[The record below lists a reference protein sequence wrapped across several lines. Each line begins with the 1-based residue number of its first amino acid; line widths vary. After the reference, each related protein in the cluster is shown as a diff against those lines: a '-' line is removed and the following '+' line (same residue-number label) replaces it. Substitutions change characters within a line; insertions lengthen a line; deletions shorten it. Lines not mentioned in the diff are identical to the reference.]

1 MPRAYEVVTSQVYII
16 TNLVPVSRWLLDVKL
31 SVAKWY
37 QLRHLVAIH
46 RTTFLSKSERK
57 PNLRAKMLMYRQ
69 ISYGMG
75 EWTDS
80 SSDEVMEVEQL
91 SSKLTLTISHA

>member
-1 MPRAYEVVTSQVYII
+1 
-16 TNLVPVSRWLLDVKL
+16 
-31 SVAKWY
+31 
-37 QLRHLVAIH
+37 
-46 RTTFLSKSERK
+46 
-57 PNLRAKMLMYRQ
+57 MLMYRQ